1 MLITCADAQSAI
13 AFQFAKVLEQAAKV
27 FGSLPLA
34 EERGTGKAASTVYP
48 GTPGTRQILC
58 LSLWW

>member
-13 AFQFAKVLEQAAKV
+13 AFQFAKVLVQAAKV
-27 FGSLPLA
+27 GSLPLA
-34 EERGTGKAASTVYP
+34 EERGTDKAASTVYP